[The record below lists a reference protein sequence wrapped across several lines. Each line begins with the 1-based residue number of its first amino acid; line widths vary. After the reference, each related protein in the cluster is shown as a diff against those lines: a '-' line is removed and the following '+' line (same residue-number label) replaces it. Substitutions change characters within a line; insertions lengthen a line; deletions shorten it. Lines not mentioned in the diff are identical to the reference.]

1 MDGILPERL
10 GNLHLVLLHLPIGFV
25 VAAVLLELWRARRPS
40 VEGAWLQGR
49 LLAANAVAALLTAGA
64 GLVLA
69 EQGTYPAETLA
80 WHRWAG
86 VTCAGLAIA
95 TWAAHAGG
103 RVWVARGALGA
114 LLAATVMA
122 GHQGATLTHGEA
134 ATAWWGGASEAGSA
148 RVEMTGGSD
157 AVFIKSIQPILTNS
171 CLECH
176 GAVRPKGRLRL
187 DSREGALASGRS
199 GRVAVVPGRPEA
211 SELLRRVKLP
221 RDDEEAMPEGDGSGL
236 SAEQIAAL
244 EKWIA
249 DGARW

>member
-49 LLAANAVAALLTAGA
+49 LLAANAVAALLTASA

-69 EQGTYPAETLA
+69 EQGSYPAETLA

-86 VTCAGLAIA
+86 VVCAGLAIA
-95 TWAAHAGG
+95 AWAAHAGG
-103 RVWVARGALGA
+103 RVWLARGTLGA
-114 LLAATVMA
+114 LLAATVVA

-134 ATAWWGGASEAGSA
+134 ATAWWGGAPEVAADGTAG
-148 RVEMTGGSD
+148 GID
-157 AVFIKSIQPILTNS
+157 PVFIKSIQPILVNS
-171 CLECH
+171 CVECH
-176 GAVRPKGRLRL
+176 GPERPKGRLRL
-187 DSREGALASGRS
+187 DSREAALASGRS
-199 GRVAVVPGRPEA
+199 GRVAIMPGRPEA

-221 RDDEEAMPEGDGSGL
+221 RGDDEAMPEGDGPGL
-236 SAEQIAAL
+236 STDEIAAL

-249 DGARW
+249 AGARW

>member
-1 MDGILPERL
+1 MDSILPERL

-40 VEGAWLQGR
+40 AEGAWLQGR

-69 EQGTYPAETLA
+69 EQGTYPAETLG

-86 VTCAGLAIA
+86 VVCAGLAIA
-95 TWAAHAGG
+95 AWAAHAGG
-103 RVWVARGALGA
+103 RVWAARGTLGA
-114 LLAATVMA
+114 LIAATVVA

-134 ATAWWGGASEAGSA
+134 ATAWWGGASE
-148 RVEMTGGSD
+148 EMAGGSD
-157 AVFIKSIQPILTNS
+157 PVFIKSIQPILANS
-171 CLECH
+171 CVECH
-176 GAVRPKGRLRL
+176 GPVRPKGRLRL
-187 DSREGALASGRS
+187 DSREAVLASGRS
-199 GRVAVVPGRPEA
+199 GRAAVAPGRPEA

-221 RDDEEAMPEGDGSGL
+221 RDDDEAMPEGDGPGL
-236 SAEQIAAL
+236 SAEEIAAL